1 MIRLASRVSS
11 PDGISLLQKEYHPFV
26 SGPFGE
32 TVKRLMTETGAK
44 INIPPPSVNK
54 SEIHISGETS
64 AVAQAKEAVLRLV
77 ADKKK
82 KCQTVHVEVKKQQ
95 HRYVIGPKGQTLQE
109 ILKQTGVSIEMP
121 ATENPSETI
130 TLRGEQEKLGPALTL
145 LYEKA
150 HSEIEDEIDAPAWLQ
165 KYIIGPKGA
174 HFQEISQ
181 DFHSTVNVSFA
192 SQENKI
198 KIRGPQKDVERARE
212 VLEAEVHRLKRDVA
226 VRELRVDAKY
236 HRFLIGKSGQ
246 TINQIRA
253 KTGAQITIPA
263 EAEGETTGV
272 IRIEGNPSEVESA
285 KAEMEAIIK
294 KRMETESNV
303 SREVVIEQ
311 RFHKQVIGTKGETVR
326 EIRDRFNQV
335 CPPLPVFP
343 VLPHLLLPSLQVVI
357 TFPESKDKSDV
368 VSVRGPKEDVDNCC
382 KHLAQV
388 SGWRDARAS
397 SHLLCS

>member
-1 MIRLASRVSS
+1 M
-11 PDGISLLQKEYHPFV
+11 
-26 SGPFGE
+26 
-32 TVKRLMTETGAK
+32 
-44 INIPPPSVNK
+44 
-54 SEIHISGETS
+54 
-64 AVAQAKEAVLRLV
+64 RLV

-121 ATENPSETI
+121 ALENQSETI
-130 TLRGEQEKLGPALTL
+130 TLRGEQEKLGQALTL

-150 HSEIEDEIDAPAWLQ
+150 HSEVDDEIDAPAWLQ
-165 KYIIGPKGA
+165 KYIIGPKGS

-192 SQENKI
+192 ANENKI
-198 KIRGPQKDVERARE
+198 KIRGPQKDVEKARE
-212 VLEAEVHRLKRDVA
+212 VLEAEVRRIKEEVA

-263 EAEGETTGV
+263 EAEGGDVSDV
-272 IRIEGNPSEVESA
+272 IRIEGNPSEVDSA
-285 KAEMEAIIK
+285 KAELEAIIR

-303 SREVVIEQ
+303 SKDMMIEQ
-311 RFHKQVIGTKGETVR
+311 RFHKQIIGTKGESVR

-335 CPPLPVFP
+335 RCPM
-343 VLPHLLLPSLQVVI
+343 LLVICSL
-357 TFPESKDKSDV
+357 T
-368 VSVRGPKEDVDNCC
+368 VSAGCDNISRVECEE
-382 KHLAQV
+382 
-388 SGWRDARAS
+388 
-397 SHLLCS
+397 